1 MKNELAIKTYDID
14 YSFII
19 KNYLD
24 QELWNKTWTL
34 LVYKNYRITL
44 ELAGIKCQE
53 PINIKFRIRVDTGEK
68 SDSNIISYDLSNGNL
83 TVLKNQINGCIT
95 QGIDYCEKWSIEDE
109 EGYRDIDNA
118 IREEESRL
126 REIAEEYLD
135 ENNITLDDVREAY
148 IDRYVSDNSK
158 GYTYRSNYIV
168 GRKYLPYYDLWLVFA
183 KITENDNL
191 YEVVSN
197 KLQDNIKFND
207 VLKEIDE
214 YLNIMNQEEDT
225 EEYNDYI
232 ENMKENLV
240 GV

>member
-34 LVYKNYRITL
+34 LVYKHYRVTL
-44 ELAGIKCQE
+44 ELAGIECQE
-53 PINIKFRIRVDTGEK
+53 PINIKFRIRVNTDEK

-83 TVLKNQINGCIT
+83 TILKKQINGAIE
-95 QGIDYCEKWSIEDE
+95 QGIRYCETWLIEDE
-109 EGYRDIDNA
+109 DGYKA
-118 IREEESRL
+118 INDAISEEEDRL
-126 REIAEEYLD
+126 RNIAEEYLD

-148 IDRYVSDNSK
+148 IDRYISDNSK
-158 GYTYRSNYIV
+158 GYTFRDNYV
-168 GRKYLPYYDLWLVFA
+168 NGRRYLPFYDLWLVFA
-183 KITENDNL
+183 KITENDSL
-191 YEVVSN
+191 YEVISN

-225 EEYNDYI
+225 EEYNDYMEI
-232 ENMKENLV
+232 MKENLV

>member
-44 ELAGIKCQE
+44 ELAGIECQE
-53 PINIKFRIRVDTGEK
+53 PINIKFRVRVDTGGK

-83 TVLKNQINGCIT
+83 TVLKKQIKGAIE
-95 QGIDYCEKWSIEDE
+95 QGIRYCETWSIEDE

-118 IREEESRL
+118 IREEENRL

-135 ENNITLDDVREAY
+135 ENNITLNDVREAY

-158 GYTYRSNYIV
+158 GYTYKSNYID

-183 KITENDNL
+183 KITENDDL
-191 YEVVSN
+191 YEVVNN
-197 KLQDNIKFND
+197 KLQNNIKFND

-225 EEYNDYI
+225 EEYNDYM
-232 ENMKENLV
+232 ETMKENLV